1 MDPLSCNLTYIFVL
15 LFRDALNEYA
25 YAADIVGLKW
35 ELTNSKYGM
44 TVSKNYYKY
53 IIYINFIFNTIQYI
67 FFSWELLAT
76 MINNTCY

>member
-1 MDPLSCNLTYIFVL
+1 MDPLNCNLTYIFVL

-44 TVSKNYYKY
+44 TVSK
-53 IIYINFIFNTIQYI
+53 
-67 FFSWELLAT
+67 SLLYV
-76 MINNTCY
+76 I